1 MVGVVKTG
9 IEEIDSAL
17 GGGIV
22 DMGNLLI
29 SHDKRSLGWVLGLK
43 IFKSMI
49 DQGAIGVI
57 LNTTL
62 PISKLQLRTKC
73 AGLDLEKEGK
83 AGKLYIIDL
92 FGSKY
97 DIPYNSP
104 YVIQI
109 RDWSGDTGIPK
120 LLQIYSRLSSRIPE
134 GSTVVGLAATL
145 EGLYHEFGKQ
155 TMDNLIRASL
165 ASFEN
170 EVVNKG
176 RKINILTI
184 ALLNREAVPDYVTA
198 WLYSLSDQIIEFISN
213 TGTAGLEETILIPR
227 SLVPEFQPRHYTIKL
242 SKEHRIQVL

>member
-29 SHDKRSLGWVLGLK
+29 AYDRRSLGWLLGLK

-62 PISKLQLRTKC
+62 PISKLQLRTRC
-73 AGLDLEKEGK
+73 VGLDIEKEAK

-97 DIPYNSP
+97 KIPDNRP
-104 YVIQI
+104 YIVQI
-109 RDWSGDTGIPK
+109 KDWSDDTGIPK
-120 LLQIYSRLSSRIPE
+120 LLKIYGTIASKIPKN
-134 GSTVVGLAATL
+134 STVVGLASTL

-165 ASFEN
+165 ASFEKAAIR
-170 EVVNKG
+170 ENKF
-176 RKINILTI
+176 NIVTVS
-184 ALLNREAVPDYVTA
+184 LLNRDAVPDYVTA
-198 WLYSLSDQIIEFISN
+198 WFYSLSDQIIEFISSTDN
-213 TGTAGLEETILIPR
+213 MGLEETILVPK
-227 SLVPEFQPRHYTIKL
+227 SLVPEFKPRHYTIRL
-242 SKEHRIQVL
+242 SKEHRIQIF